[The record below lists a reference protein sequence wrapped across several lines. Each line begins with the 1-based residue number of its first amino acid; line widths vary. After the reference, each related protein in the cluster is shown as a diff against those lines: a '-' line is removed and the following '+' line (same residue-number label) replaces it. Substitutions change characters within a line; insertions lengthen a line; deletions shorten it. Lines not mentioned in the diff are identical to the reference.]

1 MATEFLQAV
10 GTYDEGGGNAEALA
24 TRLAGLPAD
33 PTAVVDQLLVPTA
46 ASAVEIVYP
55 QLGGL
60 TEDAASIMVVFTWRL
75 LEDDRETSVVRTAD
89 VRLRREAG
97 AWRVTGVES
106 QGGEPTGSPVIR
118 PPAQAVLTNDRLDRP
133 DSAPWD
139 IQSGRIGDEDR
150 KSTRL

>member
-1 MATEFLQAV
+1 MAAGFLQAV

-75 LEDDRETSVVRTAD
+75 LEDDRETSVVRPAD
-89 VRLRREAG
+89 VRLRREAR

-106 QGGEPTGSPVIR
+106 LGGEPTGGPKFTPR
-118 PPAQAVLTNDRLDRP
+118 AQAGHANERTNTT
-133 DSAPWD
+133 
-139 IQSGRIGDEDR
+139 G
-150 KSTRL
+150 

>member
-1 MATEFLQAV
+1 MAAEFLQAV

-75 LEDDRETSVVRTAD
+75 LEDDRETSVVRT
-89 VRLRREAG
+89 
-97 AWRVTGVES
+97 
-106 QGGEPTGSPVIR
+106 
-118 PPAQAVLTNDRLDRP
+118 
-133 DSAPWD
+133 
-139 IQSGRIGDEDR
+139 DR
-150 KSTRL
+150 KRTRLNSITNAHLVC

>member
-106 QGGEPTGSPVIR
+106 LGGEPRSEERRVGTECV
-118 PPAQAVLTNDRLDRP
+118 
-133 DSAPWD
+133 
-139 IQSGRIGDEDR
+139 
-150 KSTRL
+150 STCRSRWLPYL